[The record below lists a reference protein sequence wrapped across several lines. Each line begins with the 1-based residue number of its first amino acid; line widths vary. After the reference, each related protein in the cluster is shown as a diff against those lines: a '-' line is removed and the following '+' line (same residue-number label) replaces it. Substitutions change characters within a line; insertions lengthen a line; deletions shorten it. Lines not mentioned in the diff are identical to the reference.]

1 MAEQL
6 RLDLDIVLPTID
18 PDDTC
23 AQLLTRRLATTKGI
37 EQAHIVRDNGAA
49 QLCLHYDPNQVTL
62 DKVRRIATDVG
73 ATVSDRYRHEQI
85 AFIGLDAADAAD
97 SVAQEIARLPGVLH
111 ARANYAAGIF
121 AVAYD
126 TTITQRPAIEQTIR
140 RQGARLPARPP
151 APTPVTP
158 DHAHDHAHT
167 TEHDHA
173 EHDHAEDHGDDHA
186 GHGHGATP
194 AFLPQWMQ
202 ERWTM
207 ILVAL
212 AGLFLL
218 IGWVGEAFFAL
229 PTTVALVFYLLAYLA
244 GGFDVATHAVPSL
257 FKGKFDTD
265 VLMLAAAT
273 GAAILGEWQE
283 GAFLLFLFALGHA
296 GEQYALD
303 RARNAVNALGALMPQ
318 TAQVRRGGQITE
330 LPIAHVQIG
339 DVVVV
344 RPGDRVPVDGT
355 ITSGASGV
363 DQSPVTGES
372 VPVQKNPGDEVFAG
386 TVNQDA
392 ALDVEVS
399 KLAQDNTLSRIMQ
412 LVAEAQSQQS
422 PTQAFTQRFTAW
434 FVPAVLVVTLLV
446 IAVPPLLGW
455 MPLRD
460 SFYRAMLLLV
470 AASPCALALGTPAA
484 VLAGIAH
491 AARNGVLIKG
501 GVHLENLGALNV
513 MAFDKTGT
521 LTEGRFSVT
530 DVQPFGGVSER
541 ELLQVAAAVEQQSNH
556 PLAQSVVRAAQE
568 RKLELPVAEG
578 LENMQGKGVR
588 SRVGGEPVLIGTD
601 ALFADAGMV
610 VPTSVTQAVDQLQ
623 ANGRSTMIVSQG
635 GRFLGVLGLADTLRH
650 NAAATM
656 ASLRKLGVQHLVMLT
671 GDNQQVAQQIA
682 ATVGL
687 TDVRAELL
695 PENKLTAIKALQ
707 QQYGAIAMTGDG
719 VNDAPALASA
729 TVGIAMG
736 GAGTAVALET
746 ADVALMGDDLGKL
759 PFAVGLSRAARAIIR
774 QNLAVSLGVIG
785 LLLLTSVSG
794 FMQLSWAVI
803 FHEGSTLVV
812 VINALR
818 LLGCKQA
825 V

>member
-62 DKVRRIATDVG
+62 DKVRRMVTDAG
-73 ATVSDRYRHEQI
+73 AILSDRYRHEQI

-229 PTTVALVFYLLAYLA
+229 PTTVVLVFYLLAYLA

-303 RARNAVNALGALMPQ
+303 RARNAVNALGGLMPQ

-578 LENMQGKGVR
+578 LENIQGKGVR

-818 LLGCKQA
+818 LLGYKQA

>member
-62 DKVRRIATDVG
+62 DKVRRMVTDAG
-73 ATVSDRYRHEQI
+73 AILSDRYRHEQI

-229 PTTVALVFYLLAYLA
+229 PTTVVLVFYLLAYLA

-303 RARNAVNALGALMPQ
+303 RARNAVNALGGLMPQ

-578 LENMQGKGVR
+578 LENIQGKGVR
-588 SRVGGEPVLIGTD
+588 SRVGGESVLIGTD
-601 ALFADAGMV
+601 ALFANAGMV

-818 LLGCKQA
+818 LLGYKQA

>member
-62 DKVRRIATDVG
+62 DKVRRMVTDAG
-73 ATVSDRYRHEQI
+73 AILSDRYRHEQI

-484 VLAGIAH
+484 VLAGIAQ

-578 LENMQGKGVR
+578 LENIQGKGVR

-601 ALFADAGMV
+601 TLFANAGMV

-818 LLGCKQA
+818 LLGYKQA